1 MIDCSE
7 LLQKVL
13 EEKGFL
19 GWEEAVHQIVS
30 QYGCNLSTRLLK
42 EIDDHLAKGR
52 DKSLRFVGYKMKTI
66 ASRYGEI
73 FIKRRYYRDREGN
86 YHFLLDESLG
96 LRKRK
101 TATPTVASFAAILA
115 AHVPFRVAE
124 DLLFRAFGSRL
135 CHQSIHNLVG
145 EIGEHELIKE
155 EIETKELFDFGTL
168 PCSQDKVAENLYLEA
183 DGVGIALQRE
193 NAKRIEAKVG
203 IAYSGKEAGATKDKV
218 IHLGVDEGNS
228 FWQGLTVKLAK
239 VFNLARVGKVTIGG
253 DGAPFVRI
261 GQKLFLGAHFRLDP
275 FHVSRALK
283 SALGWSKKAYEATSH
298 ALGGNLKK
306 TMSLLDGAKACE
318 DQDKIKQI
326 NRVKR
331 YLKNNADG
339 LGEGPSLGAIES
351 NVDKLVANR
360 MKKRGMAWTTTGAKR
375 MLKLL
380 EKRAQSNWDDLF
392 SFAPRVRIPQ
402 KERSQVIETLT
413 SDPGTWLSAHIA
425 AFDGPHAGR
434 PWVKVLREI
443 VRGQELELTGFVP
456 TKT

>member
-1 MIDCSE
+1 MNNCSA
-7 LLQKVL
+7 LLEVL
-13 EEKGFL
+13 EKDGFE
-19 GWEEAVHQIVS
+19 GWEDAVHKIVG
-30 QYGCNLSTRLLK
+30 QYGCRFSEKLLK
-42 EIDDHLAKGR
+42 TIDDYLAKTR
-52 DKSLRFVGYKMKTI
+52 DKNLRLVGYKMKSI
-66 ASRYGEI
+66 AGRYGQ
-73 FIKRRYYRDREGN
+73 IKIRRRYYRDQNRR
-86 YHFLLDESLG
+86 YRFLLDEALG
-96 LRKRK
+96 LLPRKAT
-101 TATPTVASFAAILA
+101 TASVVSFAAILA
-115 AHVPFRVAE
+115 THVPFRVAQ
-124 DLLFRAFGSRL
+124 DLLSRAFNTQLS
-135 CHQSIHNLVG
+135 HQSIHNLVG
-145 EIGEHELIKE
+145 EIGQCELTKE
-155 EIETKELFDFGTL
+155 EVETKELFDLGTL
-168 PCSQDKVAENLYLEA
+168 PCSQDKAVENLYLEA

-193 NAKRIEAKVG
+193 NSKRAEVKVG
-203 IAYSGKEAGATKDKV
+203 IAYSGKEAGVTKDKV

-283 SALGWSKKAYEATSH
+283 SALGWSKKAYEATSS

-306 TMSLLDGAKACE
+306 TMSLLDGAKASE

-360 MKKRGMAWTTTGAKR
+360 MKKRGMAWTTTGARR

-380 EKRAQSNWDDLF
+380 EKKAQSNWADLF
-392 SFAPRVRIPQ
+392 SLAPRVQIPQ

-413 SDPGTWLSAHIA
+413 SDPATWLSAHIA